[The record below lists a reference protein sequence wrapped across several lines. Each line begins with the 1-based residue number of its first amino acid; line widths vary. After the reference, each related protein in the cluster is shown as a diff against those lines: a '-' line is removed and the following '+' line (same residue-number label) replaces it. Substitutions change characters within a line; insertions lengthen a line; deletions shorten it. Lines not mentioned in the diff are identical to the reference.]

1 MFSRGAVCFSQS
13 PFLCFHGGQFVFHGV
28 QFVFSR
34 GRVCFSRSPVCVF
47 TGCSF
52 GVHSGKSFCFH
63 GGQFFV
69 FTAASLC
76 FRLLKPTGPIRHLP
90 CACLGA
96 KCDNTLHECIS
107 DEFHAFVG
115 VVWARARG
123 FLSFGRCLCVCV
135 PGLCVASRKS
145 ILLYPGVEN
154 G

>member
-1 MFSRGAVCFSQS
+1 MFSRGAVCFPGDQFVFSRGAVVVFTGCSFGVCIVIFGHVEAFPVIRGVWFLFSWGAVCFSQS
-13 PFLCFHGGQFVFHGV
+13 PFLCFHGGQFVFHGD

-90 CACLGA
+90 CACWGA
-96 KCDNTLHECIS
+96 KCDNTLH
-107 DEFHAFVG
+107 V
-115 VVWARARG
+115 
-123 FLSFGRCLCVCV
+123 
-135 PGLCVASRKS
+135 
-145 ILLYPGVEN
+145 
-154 G
+154 